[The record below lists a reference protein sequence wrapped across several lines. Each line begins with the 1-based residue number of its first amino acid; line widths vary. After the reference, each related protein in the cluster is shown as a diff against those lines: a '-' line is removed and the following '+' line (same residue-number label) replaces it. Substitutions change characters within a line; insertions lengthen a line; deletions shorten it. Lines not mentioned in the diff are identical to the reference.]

1 MPPKASLPN
10 LEVRSGVHK
19 AFLKQTQTLLTTAFG
34 LIAAL
39 AWNTAI
45 TTLVHTYLP
54 AGSGLVML
62 FVYAIV
68 ITALAVFVGMT
79 LARAATRIGLDE

>member
-1 MPPKASLPN
+1 MH
-10 LEVRSGVHK
+10 R
-19 AFLKQTQTLLTTAFG
+19 AFLKQIQTLVTTAFG

-54 AGSGLVML
+54 TGSGLAML
-62 FVYAIV
+62 FLYALLV
-68 ITALAVFVGMT
+68 TALAVFVGIA
-79 LARAATRIGLDE
+79 LARASARLGLDDQDGK

>member
-1 MPPKASLPN
+1 M
-10 LEVRSGVHK
+10 
-19 AFLKQTQTLLTTAFG
+19 TTAFG

-54 AGSGLVML
+54 TGSGLAML
-62 FVYAIV
+62 FLYALV
-68 ITALAVFVGMT
+68 VTALAVFVGMT
-79 LARAATRIGLDE
+79 LARAAAKVGLDDEKK

>member
-1 MPPKASLPN
+1 MHR
-10 LEVRSGVHK
+10 E
-19 AFLKQTQTLLTTAFG
+19 FLRQTQVLVTTAFG

-54 AGSGLVML
+54 TGSGLVML
-62 FVYAIV
+62 FVYALV
-68 ITALAVFVGMT
+68 VTGLAVFVGMA
-79 LARAATRIGLDE
+79 LARAAARIGLTEAEKN

>member
-1 MPPKASLPN
+1 MH
-10 LEVRSGVHK
+10 R
-19 AFLKQTQTLLTTAFG
+19 AFLKQTQTLVTTAFG

-54 AGSGLVML
+54 AGSGLAML
-62 FVYAIV
+62 FVYAILV
-68 ITALAVFVGMT
+68 TALAVFVGMT
-79 LARAATRIGLDE
+79 LARASARLHLDDEQAK

>member
-1 MPPKASLPN
+1 MQ
-10 LEVRSGVHK
+10 K
-19 AFLKQTQTLLTTAFG
+19 AFLKQIQTLVTTAFG

-54 AGSGLVML
+54 AGSGIAML
-62 FVYAIV
+62 FLYALLV
-68 ITALAVFVGMT
+68 TALAVFVGAT
-79 LARAATRIGLDE
+79 LARAAARIRLDDEPAK